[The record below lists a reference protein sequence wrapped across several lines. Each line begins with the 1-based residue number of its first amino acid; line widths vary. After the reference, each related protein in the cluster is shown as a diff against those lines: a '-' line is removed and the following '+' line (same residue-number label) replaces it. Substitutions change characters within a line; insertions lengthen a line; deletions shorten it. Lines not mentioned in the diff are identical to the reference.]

1 MSQSRSGWWRPR
13 VRWMFS
19 EISERASPA
28 SISQAPHLARSPRET
43 IPTTL
48 PASSTGSRR
57 TCFTAIIRG
66 DHGTVPGHDV
76 LDLDL
81 VGVLLRGDAPGH
93 DVPVGD
99 DAPQAAV
106 LAAHREGAQ
115 VVTAEEAGRQ
125 GGRLRR
131 RDGDHTLIHEIAYL
145 HSKTPPFGDSFHEG
159 RHFYTDGPF
168 RPSRSFKRR
177 FRSSTPGPRQVKAR
191 SGYFSWNC
199 RRVR

>member
-1 MSQSRSGWWRPR
+1 MSQSRPAGGGPGSAGCSRRFREGFPR
-13 VRWMFS
+13 FHLAGAALGQVAQGDHS
-19 EISERASPA
+19 H
-28 SISQAPHLARSPRET
+28 HLARLQHRE
-43 IPTTL
+43 
-48 PASSTGSRR
+48 PAHLLHRHHPGGLRR
-57 TCFTAIIRG
+57 VIIRG

-125 GGRLRR
+125 EADSAGVMET
-131 RDGDHTLIHEIAYL
+131 TL
-145 HSKTPPFGDSFHEG
+145 
-159 RHFYTDGPF
+159 
-168 RPSRSFKRR
+168 
-177 FRSSTPGPRQVKAR
+177 
-191 SGYFSWNC
+191 
-199 RRVR
+199 